1 MIEPRKQVN
10 NIYGYIRVSSEQQVK
25 DGSSLEEQK
34 RSIEEFVANKY
45 GGRKVD
51 KFFTDAGISGMKPL
65 LERPGSRELTDTM
78 DDHDVIVATKLDRL
92 ARSFLEMVNMVP
104 TLEESGI
111 TLFFCDMFADIPVVL
126 PKERAKTGLEAKM
139 DMTRLANQNLLTNM
153 AQFAEIER
161 EMIMSRLNGGK
172 LVYAEKGYSI
182 GGQTPFGYKKEYDDS
197 GSRRRTKLV
206 PIPEEQSVLKH
217 IWALREKG
225 LGARKIATQIQNSH
239 PGYEDFPYHKVQR
252 IINRKFQGLL
262 DMEDEKYDIGYGK
275 YIN

>member
-34 RSIEEFVANKY
+34 KSIEEFVANKY

-78 DDHDVIVATKLDRL
+78 DTNDVIVATKLDRL
-92 ARSFLEMVNMVP
+92 ARSFLEMVNMIP

-111 TLFFCDMFADIPVVL
+111 TLFFCDMFGDIPVVL
-126 PKERAKTGLEAKM
+126 PKETEKTGLEAKM
-139 DMTRLANQNLLTNM
+139 DMTRIANQQLITNM
-153 AQFAEIER
+153 AMFAEIER
-161 EMIMSRLNGGK
+161 ETIMSRLNGGK

-206 PIPEEQSVLKH
+206 PVPEEQEVLKH
-217 IWALREKG
+217 IYALRKKG

-262 DMEDEKYDIGYGK
+262 DMEDEKYDVGYGA
-275 YIN
+275 YVN